1 MENSGELRLLLASR
15 YPLLLVQT
23 QDEARFLRF
32 LREAAGSLGVGVWTW
47 SVTRG
52 LALDGNAAQYGT
64 TEATKALD
72 HIAQLRTP
80 GVFVFADAHH
90 ALADA
95 VVVRKCKELSQAG
108 RPGQTL
114 VLTAPTAV
122 MPDELRG
129 LALPWSLEPPSR
141 TELAAVVRRTMEDLA
156 ARNVLVALDDGE
168 VAGLVE
174 ALRGLTLAQAER
186 LVQRAALS
194 DGRLDA
200 ADIDFVREEKS
211 DELGLGGAIELIETD
226 AENLTAVGGLERL
239 KEWLRL
245 RGRAFEP
252 AAAAFGLEA
261 PRGVLVT
268 GVPGCGKSLVAKTLA
283 RSWKLPLLLL
293 DTSRLYGP
301 YVGESEQRL
310 RDALRIVEA
319 MAPAVVWV
327 DEIEKGFASGGAGD
341 GGVSKRILGT
351 FLRWMQERP
360 EGVFVVATSNDV
372 SALPPELL
380 RKGRFDEIFF
390 VDLPGAQERAEIVR
404 LHLARRSR
412 DEAGFDVHTLAAA
425 CDGFSG
431 AEIEAAI
438 VGALYRS
445 YEAGAELSDAAII
458 AEMTAT
464 VPLSRT
470 RAEDI
475 SRLRSWAEGRAVPA
489 SAPLE
494 AARTSA

>member
-15 YPLLLVQT
+15 YPLLLVET

-32 LREAAGSLGVGVWTW
+32 LREAAGSLSIPVWTW

-52 LALDGNAAQYGT
+52 LALDDNAPQYGT

-72 HIAQLRTP
+72 HIAQLSSP
-80 GVFVFADAHH
+80 GVFVLADSHH
-90 ALADA
+90 ALADSI
-95 VVVRKCKELSQAG
+95 VVRKCKELAQAA

-114 VLTAPTAV
+114 VLTAPAPV

-129 LALPWSLEPPSR
+129 LGLPWSLKPPSR
-141 TELAAVVRRTMEDLA
+141 TELAAVVRHTMEDLA
-156 ARNVLVALDDGE
+156 ARKVAVALDDAE
-168 VAGLVE
+168 VAALVE

-186 LVQRAALS
+186 LVQRAALD
-194 DGRLDA
+194 DGRLDG
-200 ADIDFVREEKS
+200 ADIEFIREEKS
-211 DELGLGGAIELIETD
+211 DELGLGGAIELIETHQ
-226 AENLTAVGGLERL
+226 ETLTAVGGLERL

-261 PRGVLVT
+261 PRGVLIT
-268 GVPGCGKSLVAKTLA
+268 GVPGCGKSLAAKTLA
-283 RSWKLPLLLL
+283 RTWKLPLLLL
-293 DTSRLYGP
+293 DASRLYGP

-310 RDALRIVEA
+310 RDSLRTVEA
-319 MAPAVVWV
+319 MSPAVVWI
-327 DEIEKGFASGGAGD
+327 DEVEKGFASGGAGD
-341 GGVSKRILGT
+341 GGVSKRLLGT
-351 FLRWMQERP
+351 FLSWMQERP

-372 SALPPELL
+372 TTLPPELL

-390 VDLPGAQERAEIVR
+390 VDLPNPAERAEIVR
-404 LHLARRSR
+404 LHLASR
-412 DEAGFDVHTLAAA
+412 KRDPAGFDLPSLVAVSE
-425 CDGFSG
+425 GFSG

-445 YEAGAELSDAAII
+445 YAAGAELTDASII
-458 AEMTAT
+458 EEMTAT

-470 RAEDI
+470 RSEDVDRI
-475 SRLRSWAEGRAVPA
+475 RAWAAGRAVPA
-489 SAPLE
+489 SAASE
-494 AARTSA
+494 VVRTSA